1 MSARLVQIL
10 ETYRR
15 LYRETGKEQPRLKN
29 ASFISA
35 EEAMAAAEMGCDSA
49 TISFQ
54 VLTELQS
61 RTYDASKQPH
71 GGKGERP
78 KPKHPYAD
86 APKLSDRLAPLLK
99 VDPLAA
105 KPDEFD
111 GKLADEKTDW
121 LANSGEKLKEAIES
135 DPAAKQRFE
144 DAMEL
149 FTTAQN
155 QSQALIEET
164 VASLG

>member
-54 VLTELQS
+54 VLTELAS
-61 RTYDASKQPH
+61 REYDASKQAH
-71 GGKGERP
+71 GGQGERP

-99 VDPLAA
+99 KDPLAA
-105 KPDEFD
+105 KPEEFD
-111 GKLADEKTDW
+111 GKLASESVDW
-121 LANSGEKLKEAIES
+121 LANGGDKLQEAIS
-135 DPAAKQRFE
+135 ADPAAKQRFE
-144 DAMEL
+144 DAMAL

-155 QSQALIEET
+155 ESQALIEKT
-164 VASLG
+164 VAEL